1 MSLCE
6 YPNKRRIICVVS
18 GLIFAAIFFCGFVT
32 ACTPSVESEGE
43 KLIRHYFD
51 LLTEGDFEAA
61 ADLLFEATPGM
72 QGPGFS
78 RTDFVSNFEAGA
90 KINYTILSITPGDEV
105 QAQHLFAPDKQ
116 KYFFPDE
123 APDICQTYL
132 IKLQLNFLNLPQP
145 NISSVSFIQKVSLLR
160 QVDNL
165 KIGYFTFPSV
175 DACYFY
181 RESFAHITETP
192 VSFSDGLIPRIIEPQ
207 QQTVLLDETPEETVL
222 SYYHLLNNNKPGLAI
237 HLLATDSPA
246 RQQVISN
253 IDQFVVDGRLVLPV
267 VEISAPTACSNQE
280 PLLSEDCQEFS
291 VTLQLFYEGGFLGS
305 PNGSLIRY
313 TVQVIKEEHHWK
325 IREIK
330 LKV

>member
-6 YPNKRRIICVVS
+6 YPNKKWLIFVVS
-18 GLIFAAIFFCGFVT
+18 GLLFAAIFLCGCVT
-32 ACTPSVESEGE
+32 ACTPSDSTEGE
-43 KLIRHYFD
+43 KLIRYYFD
-51 LLTEGDFEAA
+51 LLTRGDFEAA

-90 KINYTILSITPGDEV
+90 KINYTILSITPGDKV

-160 QVDNL
+160 QEDNL

-291 VTLQLFYEGGFLGS
+291 VTLQLFYEGGFWGS

-313 TVQVIKEEHHWK
+313 TIQVIKEEHHWK
-325 IREIK
+325 IWEIK
-330 LKV
+330 FEV

>member
-1 MSLCE
+1 MSLCG
-6 YPNKRRIICVVS
+6 YHNKTWLVCLVS
-18 GLIFAAIFFCGFVT
+18 SLIFASIFFCGCVT

-43 KLIRHYFD
+43 ELIRHYFD
-51 LLTEGDFEAA
+51 LMTEGDFEAA

-132 IKLQLNFLNLPQP
+132 IKLQLNFLNIPQP

-181 RESFAHITETP
+181 RESFAHINETP
-192 VSFSDGLIPRIIEPQ
+192 VSISDGLIPQIIEPQ
-207 QQTVLLDETPEETVL
+207 QQTVLMDETPEETVL
-222 SYYHLLNNNKPGLAI
+222 SYYHLLNNNKPGQAI
-237 HLLATDSPA
+237 NLLATDSPA

-253 IDQFVVDGRLVLPV
+253 IDQFVIDGRLVFPV
-267 VEISAPTACSNQE
+267 VEISAPIACSNQE
-280 PLLSEDCQEFS
+280 PLLSEDCQELS
-291 VTLQLFYEGGFLGS
+291 VTLQLFYEGGFWGS

-313 TVQVIKEEHHWK
+313 TIQVIKEEHHWK
-325 IREIK
+325 IWEIK